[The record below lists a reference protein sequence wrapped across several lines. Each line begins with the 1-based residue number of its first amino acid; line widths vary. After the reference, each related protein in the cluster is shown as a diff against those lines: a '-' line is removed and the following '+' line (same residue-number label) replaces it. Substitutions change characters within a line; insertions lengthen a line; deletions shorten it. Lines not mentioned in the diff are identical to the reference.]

1 MARGAP
7 PETVREWADGTDG
20 RCAIKSPRGRTGK
33 AVVLVAGGR
42 ARGHRYVAM
51 VLNPG
56 LYSAHKRSTTLVG
69 AKRRQLLMQPSG
81 CDRDWRTVDLDR
93 PLDGLARAP
102 ERQRLIP

>member
-1 MARGAP
+1 MSTPMRRLARGAP

-69 AKRRQLLMQPSG
+69 AKRRQLLMQLGVYNKTLVSKLLRVP
-81 CDRDWRTVDLDR
+81 
-93 PLDGLARAP
+93 A
-102 ERQRLIP
+102 